1 MKRRRVRYDVF
12 VSFKELGPDGKPTRD
27 SVLASDIHE
36 YLSSRQLSVFL
47 SSIELKAQGVSAFK
61 KAIDG
66 ALDASRV
73 LVAVGTTIANLES
86 EWVRY
91 EWDGFLND
99 ILTGVKPDDRLFT
112 YIEGL
117 EIKQLPRALRQ
128 TQAIIHR
135 DGSLELLYRFI
146 TNAFNVDPVASKP
159 VDKQRSEFQ
168 GPPEVERILQ
178 NIDGLIYALANFDSN
193 PDGTHYGAVKK

>member
-112 YIEGL
+112 YWCFAKWSPL
-117 EIKQLPRALRQ
+117 AL
-128 TQAIIHR
+128 
-135 DGSLELLYRFI
+135 
-146 TNAFNVDPVASKP
+146 K
-159 VDKQRSEFQ
+159 
-168 GPPEVERILQ
+168 
-178 NIDGLIYALANFDSN
+178 
-193 PDGTHYGAVKK
+193 

>member
-1 MKRRRVRYDVF
+1 M
-12 VSFKELGPDGKPTRD
+12 
-27 SVLASDIHE
+27 
-36 YLSSRQLSVFL
+36 
-47 SSIELKAQGVSAFK
+47 
-61 KAIDG
+61 
-66 ALDASRV
+66 
-73 LVAVGTTIANLES
+73 
-86 EWVRY
+86 
-91 EWDGFLND
+91 
-99 ILTGVKPDDRLFT
+99 
-112 YIEGL
+112 
-117 EIKQLPRALRQ
+117 RQ

-193 PDGTHYGAVKK
+193 PDGTHYIGQTLVECDTFLDDYNITDEANDLVRGLIEEIDNENIRLKEELSGFWVPTFSIGKVRKLIRRLREIRKRFLQPI